1 MYPAKSAGYRTLF
14 KCIPVVLC
22 CFVQAGRCEDKM
34 KPAMTS
40 TSNLFSDEG
49 VAMLQQAYARRGR
62 SALLRASGCNCH
74 DVSLLPC
81 VREPLMSKHCFVM
94 GTQDC
99 RGETVVF
106 LT

>member
-1 MYPAKSAGYRTLF
+1 
-14 KCIPVVLC
+14 
-22 CFVQAGRCEDKM
+22 M

-40 TSNLFSDEG
+40 TSNLFLDEG
-49 VAMLQQAYARRGR
+49 VAMLQQADARRGW
-62 SALLRASGCNCH
+62 SVLLRASGCNCH